1 VSEGWEQHS
10 PQSKFIHAF
19 YCGWQQSRWLEGTA
33 ATQLEDMVR
42 VDGQFVADA
51 GLSGIEGNYHEL
63 LMATARHQPPLVQIH
78 VFIVHH
84 VL

>member
-1 VSEGWEQHS
+1 MSSVSGDQEQH
-10 PQSKFIHAF
+10 PQQLQFNGSIHVGA
-19 YCGWQQSRWLEGTA
+19 T

-42 VDGQFVADA
+42 VDGQVVADA
-51 GLSGIEGNYHEL
+51 GLIGIEGNYHEL
-63 LMATARHQPPLVQIH
+63 LMATARHQPPIVQIH